1 MTRKRDVSASY
12 DCEAAERPETVAS
25 HRRRPLEAAIFIV
38 DGTDKYQ
45 GPVDRSCTHESFDGI
60 VQIML

>member
-1 MTRKRDVSASY
+1 MPATRKH
-12 DCEAAERPETVAS
+12 EAAERPETVPVASQPAS